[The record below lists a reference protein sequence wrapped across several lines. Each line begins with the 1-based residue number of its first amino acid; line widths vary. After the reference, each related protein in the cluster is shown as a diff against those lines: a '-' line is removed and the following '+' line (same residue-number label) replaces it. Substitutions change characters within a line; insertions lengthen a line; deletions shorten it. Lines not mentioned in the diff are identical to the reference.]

1 MKSAEAGRS
10 PCFFLGRIRAKDGE
24 KKEETDMQKLKEINF
39 AKEGRQLLKDY
50 ALIVAGA
57 FLAGACFDWFFLP
70 YSLAPGGVT
79 GISTVLSHYLH
90 LPVGVLSFA
99 INVPLFLLGWKTVS
113 WRFAL
118 RSFIAMSLTSVFIDI
133 VPPQD
138 VAGNVMLASIFGGA
152 MLGAGLGLV
161 VRAGATTGGT
171 DMAAQMIHNMIGF
184 ASVANVLLVIDG
196 LVVAVAAATF
206 GMEAG
211 LWALITLFVC
221 SKAMDMVI
229 KGFNTAMQFMIISPR
244 SEEIVRRIH
253 KEIDRGCTRLMA
265 EGTYSG
271 RPVGT
276 LLCVLS
282 RTEAPKLKKLIAEV
296 DPNAFVTVCD
306 VSEALGRGFTGEKVY

>member
-1 MKSAEAGRS
+1 MQ
-10 PCFFLGRIRAKDGE
+10 RI
-24 KKEETDMQKLKEINF
+24 KEINF

-50 ALIVAGA
+50 VLIVLGT

-79 GISTVLSHYLH
+79 GISTVLAYYM
-90 LPVGVLSFA
+90 PMTVGTLSFL
-99 INVPLFLLGWKTVS
+99 INIPLFVLGWKTVG

-118 RSFIAMSLTSVFIDI
+118 RSFIAMTLMSVFIDLI
-133 VPPQD
+133 PPYD
-138 VAGNVMLASIFGGA
+138 VSGNVMLASIFGGA
-152 MLGAGLGLV
+152 MMGVGLGMV
-161 VRAGATTGGT
+161 MRAGATTGGT
-171 DMAAQMIHNMIGF
+171 DMAAKMVHQRISFLSI
-184 ASVANVLLVIDG
+184 ATILLMIDG
-196 LVVAVAAATF
+196 AVVVLAALTF

-229 KGFNTAMQFMIISPR
+229 KGFNTAMQFMIISPE

-265 EGTYSG
+265 EGTFSG
-271 RPVGT
+271 KPVGT

-282 RTEAPKLKKLIAEV
+282 RTEAPRLKKLIAEV
-296 DPNAFVTVCD
+296 DPSAFVTVCD
-306 VSEALGRGFTGEKVY
+306 VSEALGPGFTGEKVY